1 MPAAPR
7 TLPLLVNIGCGA
19 VFHKDWVNLDV
30 APSDPAVRRWDA
42 RSGLPFDDGAV
53 VACYASHVLE
63 HLSKVEAS
71 RLLAECQR
79 VLRPGGVIRLVVPDL
94 EGIARHYVRLL
105 DAAEGGSAEAVADY
119 DWILLELF
127 DQMVRTESGGEMHR
141 YLTGKAIPNRP
152 FVVARVG
159 LEAEAPPTP
168 APQLRVPSLR
178 RVSRRVREEAVAFVA
193 GALLGRDGRAAVKE
207 GLFRRSGQVHLWMY
221 DRFSLRRVLEQ
232 SGFRDPRRCAAD
244 QSRIP
249 GFAGYDLDT
258 VGGRVRKPD
267 SLFMEAVKP

>member
-1 MPAAPR
+1 M
-7 TLPLLVNIGCGA
+7 TLANIGCGS
-19 VFHKDWVNLDV
+19 VFHPAWVNLDV
-30 APSDPAVRRWDA
+30 SPPDPAVRRWDA
-42 RSGLPFDDGAV
+42 RIGLPFSDGTV
-53 VACYASHVLE
+53 EACYASHVLE

-71 RLLAECQR
+71 RLLAECRR
-79 VLRPGGVIRLVVPDL
+79 VLRPGGVIRIVVPDL
-94 EGIARHYVRLL
+94 EGIARHYLRLL
-105 DAAEGGSAEAVADY
+105 DAADGGSVEAVADY

-141 YLTGKAIPNRP
+141 YLMSDTIPNRP

-168 APQLRVPSLR
+168 ARQRRLPSLR
-178 RVSRRVREEAVAFVA
+178 RASRRVREKAATLLA

-232 SGFRDPRRCAAD
+232 SGFRDTLRCAAD
-244 QSRIP
+244 QSRIL

-267 SLFMEAVKP
+267 SLFMEALRP

>member
-1 MPAAPR
+1 MPAIPR
-7 TLPLLVNIGCGA
+7 TGPLLVNIGCGA
-19 VFHKDWVNLDV
+19 VFHPDWVNLDV
-30 APSDPAVRRWDA
+30 TPSDAAVRRWDA
-42 RSGLPFDDGAV
+42 RSGLPFDDRGV
-53 VACYASHVLE
+53 DACYASHVLE

-71 RLLAECQR
+71 RLLEECLR
-79 VLRPGGVIRLVVPDL
+79 ILRPGGVVRLVVPDL
-94 EGIARHYVRLL
+94 EGIARHYLRLL
-105 DAAEGGSAEAVADY
+105 DAAEGGSVDAIADY

-141 YLTGKAIPNRP
+141 CLTSHTTPSRA
-152 FVVARVG
+152 FVVSRVG
-159 LEAEAPPTP
+159 LEAEATP
-168 APQLRVPSLR
+168 AKQPR
-178 RVSRRVREEAVAFVA
+178 RPAGLPHLSRRVREEAVALVA
-193 GALLGRDGRAAVKE
+193 GALLGRDGRAAMKE

-221 DRFSLRRVLEQ
+221 DRLSLRRLLEQ

-258 VGGRVRKPD
+258 LGGRVRKPD